1 MKKTILVSAERGET
15 RVAVLEPKTKGGE
28 ADVAELY
35 IERRGRRSIVGNI
48 YKGKVDNVLPGM
60 EAAFVDIGLERNGFL
75 HVDEI
80 VLPDGEQAPK
90 RGRGNGRRID
100 ELIKPGQEILVQ
112 VVKDPLK
119 TKGARL
125 SMNVS
130 IAGRY
135 LVFAPQGSGVG
146 VSRRLA
152 DSERDRLRKM
162 VDRTYKGPGGL
173 IVRTAAHGA
182 KKSDFVREIGYLQKL
197 NEVLER
203 RTEDAR
209 RRSSS
214 SRRPTSRCA
223 SCATSSSASSRRRS
237 STPRSSSSGSPASSS
252 APRRSWSTGSSSTSE
267 QKPLF
272 EKWKIDEEIEST
284 LNRRVDLPS
293 GGYLII
299 DYTEALTVIDVN
311 SGSFTGRGK
320 GGLEETITKV
330 NTEAADEAVRQ
341 LRLRDIGGIIVIDF
355 IDMARARN
363 RDKVLKTMRKALDAD
378 KSKSYV
384 VEVSPL
390 GLVEMTRQNVTDGVR
405 EILTVPCPTC
415 DGEGVVLSAETVA
428 LEGLRKMRDIA
439 AENAEPEAFLIRVN
453 PKVAAELTDPDSG
466 LAELEEE
473 TGKQFH
479 FEGGDALA
487 IDTFERGRVRQP
499 RGDRGAGA
507 AVQGRR
513 GGAGQDRRAAHV
525 QRRRRGRPDRLLH
538 RQRHRR
544 RPLRRRAQAGA
555 DRGGRAL
562 GRDRLAAGGRVDQ
575 RRRWRA
581 ARRRLRAAR
590 IRRASRKRSRGRR
603 GGRGRSRATKSTTET
618 RRKRNRDKH
627 VRSSRKRWQAVQ
639 GREGHVPARRSPARE
654 EGDKV
659 ALRAGDVPRQ
669 GRGRR
674 RPRSWRRSRSRRPSP
689 STCAGRRSK
698 SSNTRRRRATAAAP
712 GHRSEL
718 TKLEVTEL
726 KLLTRS
732 RRRQKQG
739 REAGGRRPAPK
750 AKSGRARRGGE
761 GQDRRA
767 KKPRREEAG
776 ARRSRAAKKPPR
788 RSPPRR
794 SRREEARREEAG
806 GEKPAAK
813 KEDGDGS

>member
-15 RVAVLEPKTKGGE
+15 RVAVLESKTKGGKP
-28 ADVAELY
+28 DVAELY

-80 VLPDGEQAPK
+80 VLPGGEQAPK
-90 RGRGNGRRID
+90 RGRGSGRRIN

-146 VSRRLA
+146 VSRRLS

-182 KKSDFVREIGYLQKL
+182 KKSDFVREIGYLQRL
-197 NEVLER
+197 NEVLQR
-203 RTEDAR
+203 RTETTKA
-209 RRSSS
+209 
-214 SRRPTSRCA
+214 
-223 SCATSSSASSRRRS
+223 
-237 STPRSSSSGSPASSS
+237 PALVFQEADLSVRVLRDVFLSEFEKAIIDS
-252 APRRSWSTGSSSTSE
+252 EKQYERVTGFFQRTAPELVEGVELYSE
-267 QKPLF
+267 KKPLF

-299 DYTEALTVIDVN
+299 DYAEALTVIDVN

-355 IDMARARN
+355 IDMARASN

-405 EILTVPCPTC
+405 EILTAPCPTC
-415 DGEGVVLSAETVA
+415 HGEGVVLSAETVA

-439 AENAEPEAFLIRVN
+439 AENGDAEAFLIRVN
-453 PKVAAELTDPDSG
+453 PKVAAELTGADSG
-466 LAELEEE
+466 LAELESE

-487 IDTFERGRVRQP
+487 IDTFDMVEQGTREEIEERALPFKVGEEVLVKIDEPHMYNPDDAVARIDSYIVSVTGGGRFVGQRRLVRIEEVERSAAIASLLGSDSP
-499 RGDRGAGA
+499 NGAGGGEENGSELDSGA
-507 AVQGRR
+507 A
-513 GGAGQDRRAAHV
+513 
-525 QRRRRGRPDRLLH
+525 P
-538 RQRHRR
+538 
-544 RPLRRRAQAGA
+544 
-555 DRGGRAL
+555 
-562 GRDRLAAGGRVDQ
+562 
-575 RRRWRA
+575 
-581 ARRRLRAAR
+581 
-590 IRRASRKRSRGRR
+590 RKRSRGRR
-603 GGRGRSRATKSTTET
+603 GGRGRSRA
-618 RRKRNRDKH
+618 
-627 VRSSRKRWQAVQ
+627 
-639 GREGHVPARRSPARE
+639 
-654 EGDKV
+654 
-659 ALRAGDVPRQ
+659 
-669 GRGRR
+669 
-674 RPRSWRRSRSRRPSP
+674 
-689 STCAGRRSK
+689 
-698 SSNTRRRRATAAAP
+698 
-712 GHRSEL
+712 
-718 TKLEVTEL
+718 
-726 KLLTRS
+726 
-732 RRRQKQG
+732 KQG
-739 REAGGRRPAPK
+739 
-750 AKSGRARRGGE
+750 S
-761 GQDRRA
+761 
-767 KKPRREEAG
+767 
-776 ARRSRAAKKPPR
+776 
-788 RSPPRR
+788 
-794 SRREEARREEAG
+794 
-806 GEKPAAK
+806 
-813 KEDGDGS
+813 KEDD